1 VGFPSQIINI
11 SLLRKPKLYTGGL
24 KLVQHEKVE
33 GLDGRRRTHYST
45 QIGPDL
51 DGKEVTVFGWAERIR
66 DLGGIKFIILRDSHG
81 RVQITVP
88 ETNEIVSKKA
98 KSIGK
103 EDVIGVKGVVKEMD
117 RAPGGA
123 EIIPNQIKLLNTAIS
138 PLPLELTG
146 KVEAE
151 LDTRL
156 NARILDLRRPRPY
169 AFFRLRHGV
178 SRYTREFLIDQ
189 GFLEIH
195 TPKIISSA
203 TEGGTEL
210 FPIAYFEDEAF
221 LAQSPQLYKEVL
233 TAVFEKVFE
242 IAPVFRAEES
252 STTRHLAELIMIDIE
267 QAFATAD
274 DIMKISEELIAYVM
288 RETIE
293 NYKNELKTLKSKI
306 TPPSTPFPRYTY
318 DEILEILNKKGIKI
332 SWGEDLHT
340 QAIRT
345 LGEIF
350 PGPYFITDWPIAE
363 KPFYIAP
370 KEDNPKLAEGF
381 DLMYG
386 WLELASGGTRVH
398 NKSLLI
404 QRLEEKGLN
413 PLSFEFHLKAFDW
426 GMPPHAGCGIGLA
439 RTLMVLTGAQNIRE
453 VVLFPRDR
461 HRLTP

>member
-1 VGFPSQIINI
+1 MV
-11 SLLRKPKLYTGGL
+11 RR
-24 KLVQHEKVE
+24 EKVE
-33 GLDGRRRTHYST
+33 NLGEWRRTHYST
-45 QIGPDL
+45 QIGPAL
-51 DGKEVTVFGWAERIR
+51 AGKEVVVFGWAERIR

-88 ETNEIVSKKA
+88 EKNEVLFKKA

-103 EDVIGVKGVVKEMD
+103 EDVIAVKGIVKKMD
-117 RAPGGA
+117 KAPGGA
-123 EIIPNQIKLLNTAIS
+123 EIVPDQLRLLNIAVS

-146 KVEAE
+146 RVEAE

-169 AFFRLRHGV
+169 AIFRLRDGV

-233 TAVFEKVFE
+233 TSVFEKVFE

-274 DIMKISEELIAYVM
+274 DIMKVSEELIAYVM
-288 RETIE
+288 RETIK
-293 NYKNELKTLKSKI
+293 NYKAELKTVKSKI

-318 DEILEILNKKGIKI
+318 DEILEILGKKGIKI
-332 SWGEDLHT
+332 PWGEDLHT

-345 LGEIF
+345 LGKIF

-363 KPFYIAP
+363 KPFYISP
-370 KEDNPKLAEGF
+370 KNDNPKLSEGF

-398 NKSLLI
+398 NKSMLV

-413 PLSFEFHLKAFDW
+413 PSSFEFHLKAFDW

-439 RTLMVLTGAQNIRE
+439 RIIMVLTGSQNIRE